1 MPGSAR
7 LPACGPISA
16 LPYKGSPYGGAGNPN
31 CKTGRENHRTACL
44 GESWQDN
51 SVRTSNRCRGA
62 GLVPRG
68 AGLVP
73 QGAASSR
80 GLGVRV
86 GMGDFL
92 PLPRLH
98 PKASARKSGT
108 VRGRGGI
115 LPLCAHVLYRAFE
128 KYKCQGSTPR
138 DNDSFWNGVQT
149 SVFVQ
154 SPPGD
159 SEHGQLREN
168 W

>member
-1 MPGSAR
+1 MR
-7 LPACGPISA
+7 LVSLELRLWAWGASFLSPVFILKPVLVSQA
-16 LPYKGSPYGGAGNPN
+16 LFGVGVGEGAP
-31 CKTGRENHRTACL
+31 
-44 GESWQDN
+44 
-51 SVRTSNRCRGA
+51 
-62 GLVPRG
+62 
-68 AGLVP
+68 
-73 QGAASSR
+73 
-80 GLGVRV
+80 
-86 GMGDFL
+86 
-92 PLPRLH
+92 
-98 PKASARKSGT
+98 
-108 VRGRGGI
+108 I